1 MKTPPQVLRWAE
13 VLKTSDGHDPI
24 AGHRT
29 RLKSEE
35 RSMKAA
41 LLHDYDPAMNVQLTL
56 EEVKP
61 PTINRPDDV
70 IVKVGA
76 AGLCRTDLHIIEG
89 VWKNIMD
96 TEGSL
101 LPYIMGHENA
111 GWVEDVGSGVTSV
124 KPGDAVICHPH
135 RSCGICLNCR
145 YGHDMH
151 CSDSL
156 FPGLGLDGGFAD
168 YFITNERALIKLNPN
183 VTPLEVAPMADAGIT
198 AYRAARRAAAV
209 LRPGAYCVMVGIGG
223 LGHIALQSLQA
234 ISGCRTIA
242 VDREP
247 AAQALAKELGA
258 DFVLDGGPDVVE
270 QVHEITG
277 GGAQVV
283 LDFVG
288 ELGVEN
294 VCWKMMRQ
302 GGQMFV
308 IGYGG
313 AVEVPTVDLV
323 VQEINIGGSLVG
335 NFTELVELME
345 LHADGKVRMHY
356 TEYKL
361 DDINVAIDDF
371 KNRRFAG
378 RGVLVP

>member
-1 MKTPPQVLRWAE
+1 
-13 VLKTSDGHDPI
+13 
-24 AGHRT
+24 
-29 RLKSEE
+29 
-35 RSMKAA
+35 MKAA
-41 LLHDYDPAMNVQLTL
+41 RLYDYDPQMNVELKIEQVT
-56 EEVKP
+56 P
-61 PTINRPDDV
+61 PTINRPDEV
-70 IVKVGA
+70 VVKVGA

-89 VWKNIMD
+89 VWKDIMD
-96 TEGSL
+96 VEQSL
-101 LPYIMGHENA
+101 LPYTMGHENA

-124 KPGDAVICHPH
+124 KPGDAVICHPL

-151 CSDSL
+151 CEDSL

-183 VTPLEVAPMADAGIT
+183 VTPVEVAPMADAGIT
-198 AYRAARRAAAV
+198 AYRAAKRAAEL
-209 LRPGAYCVMVGIGG
+209 LRPGAYCVLVGIGG

-247 AAQALAKELGA
+247 AAQALARDLEA
-258 DFVLDGGPDVVE
+258 DHVLDGGPDVVE
-270 QVHEITG
+270 QVMEITG
-277 GGAQVV
+277 GGAHVV
-283 LDFVG
+283 IDFVG

-294 VCWKMMRQ
+294 ICWKMARQ
-302 GGQMFV
+302 GGQVFV
-308 IGYGG
+308 VGYGG
-313 AVEVPTVDLV
+313 QVEVPTVHLV
-323 VQEINIGGSLVG
+323 IQETNIGGSLVG

-345 LHADGKVRMHY
+345 LNADGKVKMHY
-356 TEYKL
+356 SEYKL
-361 DDINVAIDDF
+361 DDINQAIDDF

>member
-1 MKTPPQVLRWAE
+1 MRA
-13 VLKTSDGHDPI
+13 
-24 AGHRT
+24 A
-29 RLKSEE
+29 RLY
-35 RSMKAA
+35 
-41 LLHDYDPAMNVQLTL
+41 DYDPDMNVQLVL
-56 EEVKP
+56 EDVKP
-61 PTINRPDDV
+61 PTINKPDEV

-89 VWKNIMD
+89 VWKGIMD

-145 YGHDMH
+145 YGEDMH
-151 CSDSL
+151 CESGL

-168 YFITNERALIKLNPN
+168 YFLTNERALIKLNPN

-198 AYRAARRAAAV
+198 AYRAAKRAAKL
-209 LRPGAYCVMVGIGG
+209 LRPGAYCVLVGIGG

-247 AAQALAKELGA
+247 AAQVLARELGA
-258 DFVLDGGPDVVE
+258 DYVLDGGPDTIDKIM
-270 QVHEITG
+270 EITS

-283 LDFVG
+283 MDFVG
-288 ELGVEN
+288 ELGTEN
-294 VCWKMMRQ
+294 ECWKMVRQ

-313 AVEVPTVDLV
+313 QIEVPTVHMV
-323 VQEINIGGSLVG
+323 IQEINIGGSLVG

-345 LHADGKVRMHY
+345 LNADGKVKMHY
-356 TEYKL
+356 SEYKL
-361 DDINVAIDDF
+361 ADINGAIDDF

>member
-1 MKTPPQVLRWAE
+1 MRA
-13 VLKTSDGHDPI
+13 
-24 AGHRT
+24 A
-29 RLKSEE
+29 RLY
-35 RSMKAA
+35 
-41 LLHDYDPAMNVQLTL
+41 DYDPDMNVTL
-56 EEVKP
+56 KLEDVAP
-61 PTINRPDDV
+61 PTINRPDEV
-70 IVKVGA
+70 VVKVGA

-89 VWKNIMD
+89 VWKDIMD
-96 TEGSL
+96 VEGSL

-145 YGHDMH
+145 YGEDMH
-151 CSDSL
+151 CDNGL

-168 YFITNERALIKLNPN
+168 YFLTNERALIKLNPN

-198 AYRAARRAAAV
+198 AYRAAKRAAKL
-209 LRPGAYCVMVGIGG
+209 LRPGAYCVLVGIGG

-247 AAQALAKELGA
+247 AAQMLARELGA
-258 DFVLDGGPDVVE
+258 DHVLDGGPETID
-270 QVHEITG
+270 QILEITG

-283 LDFVG
+283 IDFVG

-294 VCWKMMRQ
+294 ECWKMVRQ

-313 AVEVPTVDLV
+313 QVEVPTVHLV
-323 VQEINIGGSLVG
+323 IQEINIGGSLVG

-345 LHADGKVRMHY
+345 LNADGKVKMHY
-356 TEYKL
+356 TEYRL
-361 DDINVAIDDF
+361 DDINRAIDDF